1 MGFKGVFLAPKE
13 VTVSIIVPC
22 YNEVGTIEKI
32 VRAIIDAPPKD
43 KEIIVV
49 DDGSTDGTGD
59 ILKSC
64 IESKVCRV
72 IYHDRNRGKGAA
84 IRSGLTV
91 ASRDVVIIQDAD
103 LEYDPK
109 DYLRLLEP
117 IRQDKAEV
125 VYGSRFAGGEP
136 HRVLY

>member
-32 VRAIIDAPPKD
+32 VRAVIDAPPKD

-49 DDGSTDGTGD
+49 DDGSTDGTRD

-64 IESKVCRV
+64 IESEVSRV
-72 IYHDRNRGKGAA
+72 IWVPLLSVRSYAARGEFL
-84 IRSGLTV
+84 IPDLRRSLYLQCRRDV
-91 ASRDVVIIQDAD
+91 ASRIFVYISRRRSQS
-103 LEYDPK
+103 
-109 DYLRLLEP
+109 LLM
-117 IRQDKAEV
+117 
-125 VYGSRFAGGEP
+125 
-136 HRVLY
+136 